1 MKTWASLVFS
11 CCLYLCPTLVT
22 TKDAEYKAMVLTV
35 DSPITN
41 QAITFL
47 LLTFFARE
55 FIVNYEKPGW
65 FVVDSQFAR
74 TTDVI
79 VVLTISLAPFISHYW
94 GYELGHVVLLFVA
107 LIRFSRSLGLEQL
120 YLGASGW

>member
-1 MKTWASLVFS
+1 
-11 CCLYLCPTLVT
+11 VT

-79 VVLTISLAPFISHYW
+79 VVLTISLAPFISHY
-94 GYELGHVVLLFVA
+94 
-107 LIRFSRSLGLEQL
+107 
-120 YLGASGW
+120 